1 MHFNE
6 RQIIIADNQFLVI
19 DSLQRFLLDVFSMHA
34 KAVVDNK
41 HELKKVLTDHPGAL
55 LIIDHNHIDF
65 DDISELR
72 KFLELY
78 NGLAVI
84 ILTDSVSAI
93 ELAELNNAGIKNII
107 FKTADR
113 DELSLAVRSTL
124 SGKKHYCQEVLDMLT
139 EISQEKGTIRESK
152 GLTHSEI
159 DIVRS
164 IAEGFTTKQI
174 AAKRHNS
181 YHTVM
186 THRKNI
192 FRKLNV
198 RNASELVMFAIRNSI
213 IDTVDYHI

>member
-1 MHFNE
+1 MPINS

-19 DSLQRFLLDVFSMHA
+19 DSLQRVLLEDFGMHA
-34 KAVVDNK
+34 GTVVGTK
-41 HELKKVLTDHPGAL
+41 HELKKALTDRPDAL
-55 LIIDHNHIDF
+55 LIIDYNHIDF
-65 DDISELR
+65 DDISEMR

-78 NGLAVI
+78 KNLIVM
-84 ILTDSVSAI
+84 ILTDSVSVI
-93 ELAELNNAGIKNII
+93 ELTELNTAGIKNII

-113 DELSLAVRSTL
+113 DELSQAVRSIL
-124 SGKKHYCQEVLDMLT
+124 SGKKHYCQEVLDMFT
-139 EISQEKGTIRESK
+139 EINQEKGTIREDTI
-152 GLTHSEI
+152 LTHTEI
-159 DIVRS
+159 DIIRS

-174 AAKRHNS
+174 ALKRHNS

-198 RNASELVMFAIRNSI
+198 RNASELVMFAIRNGI